1 MVAFS
6 GANSYSGS
14 PNGNEATK
22 RKVAFPKILGQ
33 WLPVPAYQ
41 KGGVERQG
49 DHSVYQEKHLSG
61 VQQDRFEKRK
71 V

>member
-22 RKVAFPKILGQ
+22 RKVAFPKIAIIASVS
-33 WLPVPAYQ
+33 LPEGWHREAEGSQCISGEAP
-41 KGGVERQG
+41 G
-49 DHSVYQEKHLSG
+49 G